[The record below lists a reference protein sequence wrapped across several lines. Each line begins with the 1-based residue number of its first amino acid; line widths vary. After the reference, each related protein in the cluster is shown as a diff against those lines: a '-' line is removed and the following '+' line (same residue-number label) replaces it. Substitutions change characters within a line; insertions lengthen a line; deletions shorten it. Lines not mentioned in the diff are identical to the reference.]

1 MNKHCSCIECT
12 IQTYKYLK
20 DSNETY
26 QTTKEKLSHVKEL
39 IVRFGKN
46 YDPDLGTLGLPPLDD
61 PGGILPRY
69 SQEHK
74 EIMLEYA
81 TGKVEQAQ
89 THREDIMNK
98 ATLILLQ
105 KFS

>member
-1 MNKHCSCIECT
+1 M
-12 IQTYKYLK
+12 
-20 DSNETY
+20 
-26 QTTKEKLSHVKEL
+26 KEL
-39 IVRFGKN
+39 IAGFGV
-46 YDPDLGTLGLPPLDD
+46 YSDPDLGTLGLPPLDD

-69 SQEHK
+69 SQKHK